1 MSCFVSFSFSMNFGS
16 VNCFRRLVSKIF
28 HVHSCDQMGSYVF
41 CYQFDSFYMIL
52 RVSLVHT
59 IPEDSLSGPW
69 VESDPEK
76 VRATESWTQ
85 TGMVV
90 P

>member
-1 MSCFVSFSFSMNFGS
+1 
-16 VNCFRRLVSKIF
+16 
-28 HVHSCDQMGSYVF
+28 
-41 CYQFDSFYMIL
+41 MIL

-85 TGMVV
+85 TGMIGICVLPTPNDV
-90 P
+90 LFWTIKKALSELLVGWA